1 MTAQDRGANDHRAG
15 FRSDGRAAPTDSLSA
30 GAAVGPLPD
39 PLNLSHEL
47 RTPLTTILGNVE
59 LMLEG
64 TTGPLSGA
72 ARAGLCDIEDA
83 GRRLQRRIEE
93 VLLLLDIRERSA
105 LPSREPVDLVE
116 LLCSTAARAAG
127 PATVDFEIAPESA
140 PLIVDGDR
148 ILLQHMS
155 QIIVE
160 IAAAQHCGR
169 VGLVVEP
176 ADAPIGSLVLRLD
189 WPGFDPGR
197 VRPMEAALIEQ
208 VLRLHGAGG
217 GCGADGVRFQWA
229 GRLLERGQA
238 GMERGTG

>member
-1 MTAQDRGANDHRAG
+1 MTARDRAGNDHRAG
-15 FRSDGRAAPTDSLSA
+15 FRSDDRAAPTGPPNA
-30 GAAVGPLPD
+30 GAVGPPPD

-47 RTPLTTILGNVE
+47 RTPLTTILGNIE

-64 TTGPLSGA
+64 ATGPLSGA
-72 ARAGLCDIEDA
+72 ARAGLCDIQDA

-93 VLLLLDIRERSA
+93 VLLLLDIRERAA
-105 LPSREPVDLVE
+105 LPSREPVDLIE

-148 ILLQHMS
+148 VLLQHMS
-155 QIIVE
+155 RIIVE
-160 IAAAQHCGR
+160 IAAVQHCGR
-169 VGLVVEP
+169 VGVVVEP
-176 ADAPIGSLVLRLD
+176 AGAPIGSLALRLD

-197 VRPMEAALIEQ
+197 VRPMEVALIEQ

-217 GCGADGVRFQWA
+217 GCGANGLKFQW
-229 GRLLERGQA
+229 RGPA
-238 GMERGTG
+238 A

>member
-169 VGLVVEP
+169 VGLVVAP

-238 GMERGTG
+238 GIERGTG

>member
-169 VGLVVEP
+169 VGLVVAP

-197 VRPMEAALIEQ
+197 VRPMEVALIEQ

>member
-1 MTAQDRGANDHRAG
+1 MTAQDRAANDHRAG